1 MISAERP
8 RLVSA
13 RGGIEVW
20 EVSEDPH
27 VYVARV
33 AGLRVGECGRTPAEV
48 RRAAR
53 AAIAKAQ
60 K

>member
-1 MISAERP
+1 MSSAEHP

-13 RGGIEVW
+13 HSGIEVW
-20 EVSEDPH
+20 EISEDPH
-27 VYVARV
+27 VYAARV
-33 AGLRVGECGRTPAEV
+33 AGRQVGECGHTPAEV

>member
-8 RLVSA
+8 RLVS
-13 RGGIEVW
+13 RHGGIEVW

-27 VYVARV
+27 AYVARV
-33 AGLRVGECGRTPAEV
+33 AGRQVGEGGPTPAGV

-53 AAIAKAQ
+53 AAIVKAQ

>member
-1 MISAERP
+1 MTSAERP

-13 RGGIEVW
+13 HGGIEVW
-20 EVSEDPH
+20 EVSSDPH

-33 AGLRVGECGRTPAEV
+33 AGRQVGGCGPTPAAV
-48 RRAAR
+48 RR

>member
-13 RGGIEVW
+13 HGGIEGW
-20 EVSEDPH
+20 EVSSDPH

-33 AGLRVGECGRTPAEV
+33 AGRQVGGCGPTPAGV

-60 K
+60 E